1 MKNILMQ
8 QYIRAKLN
16 KLGFTPQSDINF
28 VYFWKPKPKEK
39 GVVDESC
46 CCQWWRSKFTY
57 SNRVFLTAEH
67 AMMFKK
73 AEMFEDVDAMLA
85 IMEEK
90 DPWTVKS
97 IGRQVRNFNA
107 VKWDDASYEIVRDIN
122 LAKFKQDKRLLAWLK
137 SLPRNTLFVEA
148 SPLDRIWGIGLGN
161 DGDVDLTNFSNWQGQ
176 NKLGFAVTEVFQEL
190 IGIKHG

>member
-1 MKNILMQ
+1 MKQFLLQ
-8 QYIRAKLN
+8 QYIQVQLN
-16 KLGFTPQSDINF
+16 KLGFTPQSDIHF
-28 VYFWKPKPKEK
+28 VYFWKPKTKEK
-39 GVVDESC
+39 GIVDEAC
-46 CCQWWRSKFTY
+46 CCQWWRSKVQFNGT
-57 SNRVFLTAEH
+57 VFATAEH
-67 AMMFKK
+67 AMMYSK
-73 AEMFEDVDAMLA
+73 AALFNDKEAMKGIL
-85 IMEEK
+85 EEPH
-90 DPWTVKS
+90 PWTAKA